1 MLSFDVIVLQNFESP
16 LCSQQYDFCDQTSE
30 AAEVRDLYNLATVV
44 GTTMTRARL
53 FSILTTI
60 SQILPWGSQF
70 KNHSSR
76 SWLSLLSKK
85 YSPSWQY
92 NVLYFQDDFEDI
104 ITRADIKGSSSE
116 EDQSYDIA
124 VRKELKYGLPL
135 RKRKVRN
142 LAAALDTVNY
152 TVQPVPITENVVKGI
167 LNSKNPADDLTFTS
181 KVPTAGM

>member
-30 AAEVRDLYNLATVV
+30 AAKLRDLQPRNNGRNDNDESEVILHIYYN
-44 GTTMTRARL
+44 
-53 FSILTTI
+53 I
-60 SQILPWGSQF
+60 SQILPWGWQF
-70 KNHSSR
+70 KNDSSR

-92 NVLYFQDDFEDI
+92 NVLHFQDDFEDI

-116 EDQSYDIA
+116 EDQSYYIA